1 MKRFFEQ
8 KSRRLTLLWCVISC
22 ASLASAFIVGISDN
36 LPGLT
41 LCYIAAI
48 SFILAF
54 VHTWRKVKPF
64 LLLLA
69 ASLVGFFVFVVLHN
83 LFYAFEQ
90 FVSAIVIL
98 KQLLGFLHAVFF
110 LIAVLLCPAGALVGA
125 IGSLITTITHFHKR
139 QTSRH
144 PEKQ

>member
-1 MKRFFEQ
+1 MRSFLEQ
-8 KSRRLTLLWCVISC
+8 KSRRLTLLWCVLCC

-48 SFILAF
+48 SLILAF

-64 LLLLA
+64 LLLFA
-69 ASLVGFFVFVVLHN
+69 ASLVGFVVFVVLHN

-90 FVSAIVIL
+90 LASAIIIL

-110 LIAVLLCPAGALVGA
+110 LIAILLSPAAALVGL
-125 IGSLITTITHFHKR
+125 IGSLITAIAYFHKR
-139 QTSRH
+139 RTTPTPKNQ
-144 PEKQ
+144 